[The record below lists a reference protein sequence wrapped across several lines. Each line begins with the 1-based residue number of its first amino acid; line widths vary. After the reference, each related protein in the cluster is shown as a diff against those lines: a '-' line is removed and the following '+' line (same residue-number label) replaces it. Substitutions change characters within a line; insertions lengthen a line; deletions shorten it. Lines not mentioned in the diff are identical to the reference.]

1 MRPQHLQCL
10 WWDSFLPFT
19 TCLARP
25 LTAKLFHL
33 LQNVFIYCWLLLWGL
48 VQSSSQSSGEHPMV
62 TVSRW
67 WQSLQSSPALLLS
80 LEQPDDAALLFII
93 FPAGR
98 GWDGQHMRGVMLS
111 PAMTHLSLSP
121 PKNQILILK
130 TQPKPVWFQTQLE
143 MLPLSIPPCS
153 PERDFLSC

>member
-1 MRPQHLQCL
+1 
-10 WWDSFLPFT
+10 
-19 TCLARP
+19 
-25 LTAKLFHL
+25 
-33 LQNVFIYCWLLLWGL
+33 
-48 VQSSSQSSGEHPMV
+48 MV
-62 TVSRW
+62 TLSRW

-80 LEQPDDAALLFII
+80 LEQPDGAALLFII

-111 PAMTHLSLSP
+111 PAMAHLSLSP
-121 PKNQILILK
+121 PKNQIWILK

-153 PERDFLSC
+153 PEQHFLSC